1 MSAVVQH
8 SGFARVFPGSTACFL
23 TLLVLLSPRPLGAQ
37 EQLDCAGC
45 HNDIK
50 PTSTA
55 HADVGCQDCHS
66 NITTRRHKKTALAE
80 TSSREICAQCHAEA
94 EELVS
99 QSVHK
104 KTWGCL
110 DCHGGQHDIRMTSDL
125 ASPMSSFSQIKVCGG
140 CHENDSGLIA
150 GYINSV
156 HGRGL
161 LKSGLIAAPSCSDCH
176 GHHRVVLTDSE
187 ESPTSHAHAPEMCG
201 KCHVGILE
209 TWSSE
214 SAHGLA
220 WQAGDLEAPVCTTC
234 HHSHKIDDPEHPG
247 PRLHLPDECG
257 NCHGDLYSTYRLTFH
272 GKATNLGLVA
282 SATCSDCHTPHAN
295 LAADDPRSSIHP
307 DNLDKTCG
315 ACHAGVSQAFL
326 EIDPHNDPTDRNDN
340 PYVFYVYAFM
350 MTLLIG
356 VFAFFGIHDILWLQR
371 SFVGTLRGEFHGL
384 AIKREEGPYVR
395 RFPGIYI
402 FMHITIILTFLALAI
417 TGLPLKFD
425 NAPWAQTMMNMMG
438 GLDAARIIHRIAA
451 IGTFGYMA
459 FHLIHL
465 AIRIIFKHE
474 RGMFWGPDS
483 MVPQWQDVKDMVAN
497 VRYFLYLGPHPQ
509 GDRWTYWEKFDY
521 LAVFWGVMIIGLSG
535 LMLWFPEFFTLFL
548 PGWTINAAA
557 VIHSD
562 EALLATGFIFVFH
575 FFHTHLRPESFPM
588 DPVVFTGRMPLEKF
602 KEERPRE
609 YRRMVEKGTLE
620 SALCDPPTREEMAWI
635 IAFGFFALSIGLALA
650 VGIFWALLS
659 H

>member
-1 MSAVVQH
+1 MSAVVQD
-8 SGFARVFPGSTACFL
+8 SGFARVFAGSAACFL

-45 HNDIK
+45 HDDIK

-55 HADVGCQDCHS
+55 HAEVGCQDCHS

-125 ASPMSSFSQIKVCGG
+125 ASPMSPFSQIKVCGG

-187 ESPTSHAHAPEMCG
+187 ESPTSHVHAPEMCG

-220 WQAGDLEAPVCTTC
+220 WQAGDPEAPVCTTC
-234 HHSHKIDDPEHPG
+234 HHSHKIDDPERPG

-307 DNLDKTCG
+307 DNLDETCG

-340 PYVFYVYAFM
+340 PYVFYVYTFM

-425 NAPWAQTMMNMMG
+425 NAPWAQTMMNMLG

-483 MVPQWQDVKDMVAN
+483 MVPQWQDVKDMFAN